1 MKKIMLMATM
11 MVATLT
17 ASAQYDAGTWSLNLR
32 YGFSGAAFTNTPDI
46 EISSALGSHSP
57 IVLPAGTLEASATGG
72 QTVGLELEKQLS
84 SKFSLSCGID
94 WLWAGTG
101 WEDHKWNTNN
111 IDYKLD
117 DVSIKLHYL
126 AAPITANFYVW
137 RGLALHAGVQF
148 AYLTAAKMEGEVTF
162 DNDGDYTFSMSRS
175 CKSDFNK
182 FDFSIPVGISYEWKN
197 HLYLDSRFNI
207 GVTNVN
213 KEKTIE
219 DKDMQNV
226 TLQVTLGYK
235 INLSD

>member
-1 MKKIMLMATM
+1 MKKIILLATM
-11 MVATLT
+11 MVAAMT

-126 AAPITANFYVW
+126 AAPLLI
-137 RGLALHAGVQF
+137 
-148 AYLTAAKMEGEVTF
+148 
-162 DNDGDYTFSMSRS
+162 
-175 CKSDFNK
+175 
-182 FDFSIPVGISYEWKN
+182 
-197 HLYLDSRFNI
+197 
-207 GVTNVN
+207 
-213 KEKTIE
+213 
-219 DKDMQNV
+219 
-226 TLQVTLGYK
+226 
-235 INLSD
+235 

>member
-1 MKKIMLMATM
+1 
-11 MVATLT
+11 
-17 ASAQYDAGTWSLNLR
+17 
-32 YGFSGAAFTNTPDI
+32 
-46 EISSALGSHSP
+46 
-57 IVLPAGTLEASATGG
+57 
-72 QTVGLELEKQLS
+72 
-84 SKFSLSCGID
+84 
-94 WLWAGTG
+94 
-101 WEDHKWNTNN
+101 
-111 IDYKLD
+111 
-117 DVSIKLHYL
+117 
-126 AAPITANFYVW
+126 
-137 RGLALHAGVQF
+137 
-148 AYLTAAKMEGEVTF
+148 MEGEVTF